1 MSTGSSDWQTRCA
14 ERRAK
19 QLEQIPKEW
28 IIDVP
33 PKDQRNVLDI
43 PKRCGL
49 LTPRELEITD
59 TTDVDLLLS
68 RLTTGVWTSVEV
80 TLAFYKRAIIA
91 HQVVSPHA
99 PFVVW
104 HALKEPQTNCLT
116 EIFVERALA
125 RAREMDEALRTTGKV
140 VGPLHGLPVSLK
152 DQFCMKGL
160 ETIMGQ
166 SCS

>member
-1 MSTGSSDWQTRCA
+1 MASQSQSWQELA
-14 ERRAK
+14 EDKRKRLAA
-19 QLEQIPKEW
+19 LIPKDW
-28 IIDVP
+28 VITP
-33 PKDQRNVLDI
+33 PPEDVLDVTKV
-43 PKRCGL
+43 PLECGL
-49 LTPRELEITD
+49 LSEKEIAITEEKDIGVLLVKLASAEL
-59 TTDVDLLLS
+59 S
-68 RLTTGVWTSVEV
+68 SVEV
-80 TLAFYKRAIIA
+80 TTAFAKRAIIA